1 MQQRADDE
9 FMDYAHNSL
18 RLVAADTFYAY
29 TYVLRAHAC
38 NICMYFMHAAGH
50 INAARRLCQLR
61 YASWPHGI
69 SLSSCIFV
77 HSNAHCICVLDADCI
92 CIESEVCDA
101 AHIIWHI
108 VTALW
113 G

>member
-1 MQQRADDE
+1 MQPGG
-9 FMDYAHNSL
+9 FVNSDMPVG
-18 RLVAADTFYAY
+18 R
-29 TYVLRAHAC
+29 
-38 NICMYFMHAAGH
+38 M
-50 INAARRLCQLR
+50 
-61 YASWPHGI
+61 ASPPF
-69 SLSSCIFV
+69 SCIFV